1 MPTAIV
7 IYNIK
12 ASFISCDYL
21 YNLLS
26 KTNLLNRT
34 FFKTSI
40 GRYTITQKHTGSL
53 EEVLQLRSKH
63 YF

>member
-1 MPTAIV
+1 MNYSMPTAIV

-12 ASFISCDYL
+12 ALLFMSCDYF

-26 KTNLLNRT
+26 KTNLLNLLQT
-34 FFKTSI
+34 VLF
-40 GRYTITQKHTGSL
+40 YAKHTSSL